1 MTSTL
6 RRILANLPY
15 LAIVAIIALIP
26 LFISNS
32 YYIQVLIFIGIY
44 IILTL
49 SLNLLNGYVGLLSIG
64 HAAFYGIGAYASAK
78 LVMEAG
84 APFPLAMLGA
94 GLIAGVFGYL
104 IAKPTLR
111 LSGIY
116 MTLATLGFNMIF
128 FLIAQNWMSFTN
140 GPLGIMD
147 IPPPSIFGYVIESRT
162 QYYYLIC
169 FLVLLTIGSM
179 HRLMTC
185 RFGRALVGIRE
196 NELAAEAVG
205 VNTTRYKIQ
214 AFVLAAFYAG
224 IAGSYYAHFVK
235 YISPDSFYIYESF
248 ILLAMLAF
256 GGQGNLIGPVAGAA
270 ILIVIPEMFR
280 FLQEYRMLVYGSVL
294 IIMMLVRRQGLLGGK
309 NYSLRLTWFDEQ
321 QKTVY
326 TRGINFYRQ
335 SKNGITGNQK
345 RNEGFRGTGGASRGF
360 PANQCRGNHQPDW
373 TQWCRQDNPV

>member
-1 MTSTL
+1 MSPTL
-6 RRILANLPY
+6 RSILANSPY
-15 LAIVAIIALIP
+15 LMIIALLAVIP
-26 LFISNS
+26 AVVTNL
-32 YYIQVLIFIGIY
+32 YHIQIMIFIGIY

-78 LVMEAG
+78 LVMEVG
-84 APFPLAMLGA
+84 LPFPLAMLGA
-94 GLIAGVFGYL
+94 GAVAGISGYL

-128 FLIAQNWMSFTN
+128 FLILQNWMSFTN

-147 IPPPSIFGYVIESRT
+147 IPPPDIFGYEIETRV
-162 QYYYLIC
+162 QYYYLIF
-169 FLVLLTIGSM
+169 FLVLLTVVSM

-185 RFGRALVGIRE
+185 RFGRALVSIRE
-196 NELAAEAVG
+196 NELAAAAMG
-205 VNTTRYKIQ
+205 VHTTRYKTQ

-256 GGQGNLIGPVAGAA
+256 GGQGNLIGPVVGAA
-270 ILIVIPEMFR
+270 VLIIIPEIFR
-280 FLQEYRMLVYGSVL
+280 FLQEYRMLVYGGVL
-294 IIMMLVRRQGLLGGK
+294 IIMMLVRRQGLLGGRD
-309 NYSLRLTWFDEQ
+309 YSLRLRWFDEPD
-321 QKTVY
+321 KIVY
-326 TRGINFYRQ
+326 TKGDKFLP
-335 SKNGITGNQK
+335 T
-345 RNEGFRGTGGASRGF
+345 E
-360 PANQCRGNHQPDW
+360 
-373 TQWCRQDNPV
+373 

>member
-1 MTSTL
+1 MASTL

-84 APFPLAMLGA
+84 VPFPLAMLGA

-128 FLIAQNWMSFTN
+128 FLVLQNWMSFTN

-147 IPPPSIFGYVIESRT
+147 IPPPSIFGYAIESRL
-162 QYYYLIC
+162 QYYYLIF
-169 FLVLLTIGSM
+169 FLVVLTIVSM
-179 HRLMTC
+179 QRLMTC
-185 RFGRALVGIRE
+185 RFGRALVSIRE
-196 NELAAEAVG
+196 NELAAEATG
-205 VNTTRYKIQ
+205 VHTTRYKIQ

-224 IAGSYYAHFVK
+224 IAGSFYAHFVK
-235 YISPDSFYIYESF
+235 FISPDSFYIYESF

-256 GGQGNLIGPVAGAA
+256 GGQGNLAGPVVGAA
-270 ILIVIPEMFR
+270 VLIIIPEVFR
-280 FLQEYRMLVYGSVL
+280 FLQEYRMLVYGGILV
-294 IIMMLVRRQGLLGGK
+294 IMMLVRRQGLLGGR
-309 NYSLRLTWFDEQ
+309 NYSLRLPWFDDRP
-321 QKTVY
+321 KAVY
-326 TRGINFYRQ
+326 
-335 SKNGITGNQK
+335 
-345 RNEGFRGTGGASRGF
+345 SRGDKF
-360 PANQCRGNHQPDW
+360 LPEEDG
-373 TQWCRQDNPV
+373 V

>member
-1 MTSTL
+1 MTRTI

-15 LAIVAIIALIP
+15 IAIILVLAIVP
-26 LFISNS
+26 LFISNL
-32 YYIQVLIFIGIY
+32 YYIQVMIFIGIY
-44 IILTL
+44 IILAL

-78 LVMEAG
+78 LVKEAG
-84 APFPLAMLGA
+84 LPFLLAMPAAGFIA
-94 GLIAGVFGYL
+94 GLFGYL

-128 FLIAQNWMSFTN
+128 FLVLQNWMSFTN

-147 IPPPSIFGYVIESRT
+147 IPPPAIFGYQIESRL
-162 QYYYLIC
+162 QYYYLIF
-169 FLVLLTIGSM
+169 FLVLLTVGSM

-196 NELAAEAVG
+196 NELAAEAMG
-205 VNTTRYKIQ
+205 VHTTRYKIQ

-256 GGQGNLIGPVAGAA
+256 GGQGNLIGPVVGAA
-270 ILIVIPEMFR
+270 ILIIIPEIFR
-280 FLQEYRMLVYGSVL
+280 FLQEYRMLVYGSILVV
-294 IIMMLVRRQGLLGGK
+294 MMLVRRQGLLGGRE
-309 NYSLRLTWFDEQ
+309 YSLKLTWFEEKEQ
-321 QKTVY
+321 SVY
-326 TRGINFYRQ
+326 TRGDKFLP
-335 SKNGITGNQK
+335 T
-345 RNEGFRGTGGASRGF
+345 E
-360 PANQCRGNHQPDW
+360 
-373 TQWCRQDNPV
+373 

>member
-1 MTSTL
+1 MPQPL
-6 RRILANLPY
+6 RSILANLPY
-15 LAIVAIIALIP
+15 IVIVAILAVIP
-26 LFISNS
+26 AVVTNL

-44 IILTL
+44 IILAL

-78 LVMEAG
+78 LVMVVG
-84 APFPLAMLGA
+84 LPFPLAMLGA
-94 GLIAGVFGYL
+94 GAVAGIFGYF
-104 IAKPTLR
+104 IAKITLR

-128 FLIAQNWMSFTN
+128 FLVLQNWMSFTN

-147 IPPPSIFGYVIESRT
+147 IPPPSILGYVIETRI
-162 QYYYLIC
+162 QYYYLI
-169 FLVLLTIGSM
+169 FVLVLVTIGSM

-196 NELAAEAVG
+196 NELAAETMG

-224 IAGSYYAHFVK
+224 IAGSYYAHFIK

-256 GGQGNLIGPVAGAA
+256 GGQGNLIGPVVGAA
-270 ILIVIPEMFR
+270 VLIIIPELFR
-280 FLQEYRMLVYGSVL
+280 FLQEYRMLVYGGVL
-294 IIMMLVRRQGLLGGK
+294 IIMMLVRRQGLLGGRD
-309 NYSLRLTWFDEQ
+309 YSLRLHWFDVPE
-321 QKTVY
+321 KIVY
-326 TRGINFYRQ
+326 TRGDKFLP
-335 SKNGITGNQK
+335 T
-345 RNEGFRGTGGASRGF
+345 E
-360 PANQCRGNHQPDW
+360 
-373 TQWCRQDNPV
+373 

>member
-1 MTSTL
+1 MSRTL
-6 RRILANLPY
+6 RSILANSPY
-15 LAIVAIIALIP
+15 LIIIALLAVVP
-26 LFISNS
+26 AVVTNL
-32 YYIQVLIFIGIY
+32 YHIQVMIFIGIY

-84 APFPLAMLGA
+84 LPFPLAMLGA
-94 GLIAGVFGYL
+94 GAVAGIFGYL

-128 FLIAQNWMSFTN
+128 FLILQNWMSFTN

-147 IPPPSIFGYVIESRT
+147 IPPPNIFGYEIETRV
-162 QYYYLIC
+162 QYYYLVF
-169 FLVLLTIGSM
+169 FLVLLTVVSM

-185 RFGRALVGIRE
+185 RFGRALVSIRE
-196 NELAAEAVG
+196 NELAAEAMG
-205 VNTTRYKIQ
+205 VHTTRYKIQ

-224 IAGSYYAHFVK
+224 IAGSFYAHFVK

-256 GGQGNLIGPVAGAA
+256 GGQGNLIGPVVGAA
-270 ILIVIPEMFR
+270 VLIIIPEIFR
-280 FLQEYRMLVYGSVL
+280 FLQEYRMLVYGGVL
-294 IIMMLVRRQGLLGGK
+294 ITMMLVRRQGLLGGRD
-309 NYSLRLTWFDEQ
+309 YSLRLPWFDEPE
-321 QKTVY
+321 KNVY
-326 TRGINFYRQ
+326 TRGDKFLPI
-335 SKNGITGNQK
+335 
-345 RNEGFRGTGGASRGF
+345 E
-360 PANQCRGNHQPDW
+360 
-373 TQWCRQDNPV
+373 

>member
-1 MTSTL
+1 MTRIS

-15 LAIVAIIALIP
+15 LAIVAVLALIP
-26 LFISNS
+26 LFISNH
-32 YYIQVLIFIGIY
+32 YYIQILIFIGIY
-44 IILTL
+44 SILAL

-78 LVMEAG
+78 LVMEVG
-84 APFPLAMLGA
+84 FPFPLAMLGS
-94 GLIAGVFGYL
+94 GIIAGVFGYV

-128 FLIAQNWMSFTN
+128 FLVLQNWMSFTN

-147 IPPPSIFGYVIESRT
+147 IPSPSIFGYIIESRV
-162 QYYYLIC
+162 QYYYLIF

-196 NELAAEAVG
+196 NELAAEAMG
-205 VNTTRYKIQ
+205 VHTTRYKVQ

-224 IAGSYYAHFVK
+224 IAGSYYAHFIK

-256 GGQGNLIGPVAGAA
+256 GGQGNLIGPVVGAA
-270 ILIVIPEMFR
+270 VLIIIPEVFR

-294 IIMMLVRRQGLLGGK
+294 IVMMLVRRQGLLGGK
-309 NYSLRLTWFDEQ
+309 NYSLRLTRFDDQ
-321 QKTVY
+321 QQAVY
-326 TRGINFYRQ
+326 TRGDKFL
-335 SKNGITGNQK
+335 
-345 RNEGFRGTGGASRGF
+345 
-360 PANQCRGNHQPDW
+360 P
-373 TQWCRQDNPV
+373 TQ

>member
-1 MTSTL
+1 MSNAL
-6 RRILANLPY
+6 RQTLANLPY
-15 LAIVAIIALIP
+15 LAIVLMMALLP
-26 LFISNS
+26 LVISNL

-44 IILTL
+44 IILVL

-84 APFPLAMLGA
+84 LPFPLAMLGA
-94 GLIAGVFGYL
+94 GAVAGAFGYL

-128 FLIAQNWMSFTN
+128 FLVLQNWMSFTN

-147 IPPPSIFGYVIESRT
+147 IPPPSIFGYAIESRI
-162 QYYYLIC
+162 QYYYLIF
-169 FLVLLTIGSM
+169 FLVLLTIVSM

-185 RFGRALVGIRE
+185 RFGRALVSIRE
-196 NELAAEAVG
+196 NELAAESMG

-235 YISPDSFYIYESF
+235 FVSPDSFYIYESF

-256 GGQGNLIGPVAGAA
+256 GGQGNLIGPVVGAA
-270 ILIVIPEMFR
+270 ALIIIPEVFR
-280 FLQEYRMLVYGSVL
+280 FLQEYRMLVYGGILV
-294 IIMMLVRRQGLLGGK
+294 IMMLLRRQGLLGGR
-309 NYSLRLTWFDEQ
+309 NYSLRLPWFDVQEEA
-321 QKTVY
+321 VY
-326 TRGINFYRQ
+326 TRGDKFLP
-335 SKNGITGNQK
+335 
-345 RNEGFRGTGGASRGF
+345 EDEA
-360 PANQCRGNHQPDW
+360 
-373 TQWCRQDNPV
+373 

>member
-84 APFPLAMLGA
+84 VPFPLAMLGA

-205 VNTTRYKIQ
+205 VDTTRYKIQ

-326 TRGINFYRQ
+326 TRGDKFLP
-335 SKNGITGNQK
+335 T
-345 RNEGFRGTGGASRGF
+345 E
-360 PANQCRGNHQPDW
+360 
-373 TQWCRQDNPV
+373 

>member
-1 MTSTL
+1 MTSAL
-6 RRILANLPY
+6 RQTLANLPY
-15 LAIVAIIALIP
+15 LAIVAIMAILP
-26 LFISNS
+26 LFISNL

-84 APFPLAMLGA
+84 LPFPLAMLGA
-94 GLIAGVFGYL
+94 GAVAGVFGYL

-128 FLIAQNWMSFTN
+128 FLVLQNWMSFTN

-147 IPPPSIFGYVIESRT
+147 IPSPSIFGYEIESRI
-162 QYYYLIC
+162 QYYYLIF
-169 FLVLLTIGSM
+169 FLVLLTIFSM
-179 HRLMTC
+179 QRLMTC
-185 RFGRALVGIRE
+185 RFGRALVSIRE
-196 NELAAEAVG
+196 NELAAGAMG
-205 VNTTRYKIQ
+205 VHTTRYKIQ

-235 YISPDSFYIYESF
+235 FLSPDSFYIYESF

-256 GGQGNLIGPVAGAA
+256 GGQGNLIGPVVGAA
-270 ILIVIPEMFR
+270 VLIIIPEVFR
-280 FLQEYRMLVYGSVL
+280 FMQEYRMLVYGGILVT
-294 IIMMLVRRQGLLGGK
+294 MMLVRRQGLLGGR
-309 NYSLRLTWFDEQ
+309 NYSLRLPWFDDQ
-321 QKTVY
+321 PKAVY
-326 TRGINFYRQ
+326 ARGDKFLP
-335 SKNGITGNQK
+335 
-345 RNEGFRGTGGASRGF
+345 E
-360 PANQCRGNHQPDW
+360 D
-373 TQWCRQDNPV
+373 DE

>member
-1 MTSTL
+1 MKLRTL
-6 RRILANLPY
+6 RPILANSPY
-15 LAIVAIIALIP
+15 IAIVALLALVP
-26 LFISNS
+26 LFVTNL
-32 YYIQVLIFIGIY
+32 YYIQVMIFIGIY
-44 IILTL
+44 TILSL

-84 APFPLAMLGA
+84 LPFPLAMLGA
-94 GLIAGVFGYL
+94 GAVAGIFGYL

-128 FLIAQNWMSFTN
+128 FLILQNWMSFTN

-147 IPPPSIFGYVIESRT
+147 IPPPRIFGYEIETRA
-162 QYYYLIC
+162 QYYYLVF
-169 FLVLLTIGSM
+169 FLVLLTVVSM

-185 RFGRALVGIRE
+185 RFGRALVSIRE
-196 NELAAEAVG
+196 NELAAEAMG

-256 GGQGNLIGPVAGAA
+256 GGQGNLIGPVVGAA
-270 ILIVIPEMFR
+270 VLIIIPEIFR
-280 FLQEYRMLVYGSVL
+280 FLQEYRMLVYGAVL
-294 IIMMLVRRQGLLGGK
+294 IIMMLVRRQGLLGGRE
-309 NYSLRLTWFDEQ
+309 YSLRLRWFDEPE
-321 QKTVY
+321 KAVY
-326 TRGINFYRQ
+326 ARGDKFLPI
-335 SKNGITGNQK
+335 
-345 RNEGFRGTGGASRGF
+345 EG
-360 PANQCRGNHQPDW
+360 D
-373 TQWCRQDNPV
+373 

>member
-1 MTSTL
+1 MTRTL

-15 LAIVAIIALIP
+15 LAIVALIALIP
-26 LFISNS
+26 LFIRNL

-44 IILTL
+44 TILAL

-78 LVMEAG
+78 LVMEVG
-84 APFPLAMLGA
+84 VPFPFAMLGS
-94 GLIAGVFGYL
+94 GMIAGIFGYL

-128 FLIAQNWMSFTN
+128 FLVLQNWMSFTN
-140 GPLGIMD
+140 GPLGIMG
-147 IPPPSIFGYVIESRT
+147 ISPPSIFGYVIESRV
-162 QYYYLIC
+162 QYYYLIF
-169 FLVLLTIGSM
+169 FLVLLSIGSM

-196 NELAAEAVG
+196 NELAAEAMG
-205 VNTTRYKIQ
+205 VHTTRYKIQ

-256 GGQGNLIGPVAGAA
+256 GGQGNLIGPVVGAA
-270 ILIVIPEMFR
+270 ILIIIPEVFR

-309 NYSLRLTWFDEQ
+309 KYSLRLPWFDDQ
-321 QKTVY
+321 QKAVY
-326 TRGINFYRQ
+326 TRGDKFLP
-335 SKNGITGNQK
+335 T
-345 RNEGFRGTGGASRGF
+345 E
-360 PANQCRGNHQPDW
+360 
-373 TQWCRQDNPV
+373 

>member
-1 MTSTL
+1 MPQPL
-6 RRILANLPY
+6 RTILANLPY
-15 LAIVAIIALIP
+15 LVILAILAVIP
-26 LFISNS
+26 AVITNL

-44 IILTL
+44 IILAL

-78 LVMEAG
+78 LVMEVG
-84 APFPLAMLGA
+84 LPFPLAMLGA
-94 GLIAGVFGYL
+94 GAVAGIFGYL

-128 FLIAQNWMSFTN
+128 FLVLQNWMSFTN

-147 IPPPSIFGYVIESRT
+147 IPPPSILGYVIETRI
-162 QYYYLIC
+162 QYYYLI
-169 FLVLLTIGSM
+169 FVLVLVTIGSM

-196 NELAAEAVG
+196 NELAAEAMG

-224 IAGSYYAHFVK
+224 IAGSYYAHFIK

-256 GGQGNLIGPVAGAA
+256 GGQGNLIGPVVGAA
-270 ILIVIPEMFR
+270 VLIIIPELFR
-280 FLQEYRMLVYGSVL
+280 FLQEYRMLVYGGVL
-294 IIMMLVRRQGLLGGK
+294 IIMMLVRRQGLLGGRD
-309 NYSLRLTWFDEQ
+309 YSLRLHWFDEPE
-321 QKTVY
+321 KIVY
-326 TRGINFYRQ
+326 TRGDKFLP
-335 SKNGITGNQK
+335 
-345 RNEGFRGTGGASRGF
+345 NE
-360 PANQCRGNHQPDW
+360 
-373 TQWCRQDNPV
+373 

>member
-1 MTSTL
+1 MPQPL
-6 RRILANLPY
+6 RSILANLPY
-15 LAIVAIIALIP
+15 LVIVAILAVIP
-26 LFISNS
+26 AVVTNL

-44 IILTL
+44 IILAL

-78 LVMEAG
+78 LVMVVG
-84 APFPLAMLGA
+84 LPFPLAMPGA
-94 GLIAGVFGYL
+94 GAVAGIFGYF

-128 FLIAQNWMSFTN
+128 FLVLQNWMSFTN

-147 IPPPSIFGYVIESRT
+147 IPPPSILGYVIETRI
-162 QYYYLIC
+162 QYYYLIVV
-169 FLVLLTIGSM
+169 LVLVTIGSM

-196 NELAAEAVG
+196 NELAAEAMG

-224 IAGSYYAHFVK
+224 IAGSYYAHFIK

-256 GGQGNLIGPVAGAA
+256 GGQGNLIGPVVGAA
-270 ILIVIPEMFR
+270 VLIIIPELFR
-280 FLQEYRMLVYGSVL
+280 FLQEYRMLVYGGVL
-294 IIMMLVRRQGLLGGK
+294 IIMMLVRRQGLLGGRD
-309 NYSLRLTWFDEQ
+309 YSLRLHWFDEPE
-321 QKTVY
+321 KIVY
-326 TRGINFYRQ
+326 TRGDKFLP
-335 SKNGITGNQK
+335 
-345 RNEGFRGTGGASRGF
+345 NE
-360 PANQCRGNHQPDW
+360 
-373 TQWCRQDNPV
+373 